1 MRVLTALSLL
11 ALVAAAGPPQ
21 SKHYARMNDLLLRL
35 GSRHQALV
43 QQEEFEKKPRV
54 EKILISYGRGEKR
67 FEKFSLTSENIVK
80 LVFEWDEVKKTPPGE
95 EAERVLKK
103 LVQVLT
109 KRYARVIKVDKRAR
123 YKASVLLVKA
133 LTDPRLHV
141 RQAAIDSLKGIY
153 RLTHGHFYQADQEPK
168 ERKKKQKTWSDY
180 IRREK

>member
-1 MRVLTALSLL
+1 MRVLTALLLL

-21 SKHYARMNDLLLRL
+21 SKDYARMNDLLRRL
-35 GSRHQALV
+35 GSRYEALV
-43 QQEEFEKKPRV
+43 RQEEFEKKPRV

-67 FEKFSLTSENIVK
+67 FEKFSLTGENVVK
-80 LVFEWDEVKKTPPGE
+80 VVFDWDEVKKTPPGE
-95 EAERVLKK
+95 EADRVLKK

-109 KRYARVIKVDKRAR
+109 KRYARALDVPKRER

-153 RLTHGHFYQADQEPK
+153 RLTHGHFYQADQEAK
-168 ERKKKQKTWSDY
+168 ELKKKQKTWTAY
-180 IRREK
+180 IKRVK